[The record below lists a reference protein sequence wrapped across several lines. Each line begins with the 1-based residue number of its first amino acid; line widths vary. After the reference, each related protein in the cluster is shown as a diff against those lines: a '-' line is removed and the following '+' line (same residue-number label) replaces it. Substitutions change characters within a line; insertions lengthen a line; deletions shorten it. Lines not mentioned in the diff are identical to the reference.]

1 MVSRMIRLRV
11 LIGVSALLA
20 TVSACT
26 SSQPCAGVGVTS
38 GVGVM
43 FLREGYG
50 HLVGASYELCARGTC
65 AKGELQQED
74 VTRVNL
80 GLPDDVDPDGGT
92 VRFRVTPKGSTSPE
106 IDAST
111 DMKLIRQSDGCGG
124 AYGRGLA
131 FTKKG
136 GLTTKIPP
144 SVTAAWR
151 RHLKELAAPS
161 TGATTESP

>member
-1 MVSRMIRLRV
+1 MIRLRV
-11 LIGVSALLA
+11 LVGVSALLA
-20 TVSACT
+20 IVSACT
-26 SSQPCAGVGVTS
+26 SSSQPCAGVGVTS

-50 HLVGASYELCARGTC
+50 DLVGASYELCARGTC

-74 VTRVNL
+74 ITRVNL

-111 DMKLIRQSDGCGG
+111 DVKLIRQSDGCGG
-124 AYGRGLA
+124 GAYNRGLA
-131 FTKKG
+131 FTEKG